1 MPQALQRRLR
11 PHCING
17 SAHLTVTALL
27 LLTWICAAL
36 AIELAAGMAV
46 VLVRR
51 NRRIALAATQPA
63 APVAAPSAASAALA
77 WPQWREFRVARREFE
92 DAAQSQCSFY
102 LESVDGAALPD
113 FKPGQYLTFA
123 LDVAGGTDALT
134 PPRQVT
140 RCYSLSDRPDP
151 RHYRITV
158 KRVAPPPGAPSV
170 PPGVASNHW
179 HDRVHAGD
187 VVRVKAPS
195 GHFFIEPDD
204 PATPVLIAGG
214 IGITPLLAMLNWW
227 LAERP
232 GRPIHLYYGLRH
244 GREHAFRS
252 WLAQQ
257 AADHPHFHLSVACSR
272 PNPGDEQGCDFQHL
286 GHIDIDLLRRTL
298 PAGRHCFYVCGPP
311 AMLASVLPALRGW
324 GVASQDIRHEA
335 FGPASG
341 DVPSTS
347 TQPSS
352 NVPVVSTAAFEVRFA
367 RSARTMVWDGRDAN
381 LLAFAERH
389 AVVVDSGCRAGSC
402 GACETRLI
410 DGQVAYAEPPDHDI
424 APGHCLLCVGTPRS
438 ALVIDA

>member
-17 SAHLTVTALL
+17 SARPTVTALL

-36 AIELAAGMAV
+36 AIELAAGLAV

-51 NRRIALAATQPA
+51 HRRIARALTQSA
-63 APVAAPSAASAALA
+63 APVAAPSAGSTALA
-77 WPQWREFRVARREFE
+77 WAGWREFRVARREFE

-102 LESVDGAALPD
+102 LEPLDGAALPE

-123 LDVAGGTDALT
+123 LDVAASTDALT
-134 PPRQVT
+134 QPRQVT

-158 KRVAPPPGAPSV
+158 KRVGQSAPGM

-187 VVRVKAPS
+187 VLRVKAPS
-195 GHFFIEPDD
+195 GHFFID
-204 PATPVLIAGG
+204 PEDAATPVLIAGG

-227 LAERP
+227 LGERP
-232 GRPIHLYYGLRH
+232 DRPIHLYHGLRH
-244 GREHAFRS
+244 SREQAFAS
-252 WLAQQ
+252 WLKQQ
-257 AADHPHFHLSVACSR
+257 AAAHPHFHLTVACSR
-272 PNPGDEQGCDFQHL
+272 PDSGDEPGRDFQHL
-286 GHIDIDLLRRTL
+286 GHVDIDLLRRTL
-298 PAGRHCFYVCGPP
+298 PAGRHRFHVCGPP

-324 GVASQDIRHEA
+324 GVASEDICHEA
-335 FGPASG
+335 FGPAASAAASAPLS
-341 DVPSTS
+341 DASVA
-347 TQPSS
+347 
-352 NVPVVSTAAFEVRFA
+352 TAASFEVRFA
-367 RSARTMVWDGRDAN
+367 RSGRTLTWDARDAN

-389 AVVVDSGCRAGSC
+389 AVAVDSGCRAGSC

-438 ALVIDA
+438 GLVIDA